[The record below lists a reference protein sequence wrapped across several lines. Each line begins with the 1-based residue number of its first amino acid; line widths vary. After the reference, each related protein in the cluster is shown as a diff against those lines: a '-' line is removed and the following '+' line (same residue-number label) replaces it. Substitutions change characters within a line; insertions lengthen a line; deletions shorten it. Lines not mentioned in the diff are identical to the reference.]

1 MSTTLHSFID
11 IFDSEFETD
20 GTPVK
25 IKKIVIPI
33 IQRDYAQGR
42 ENPDVNRMRTRFLS
56 SLHDAIDKQHPIT
69 LDFVYGDVDGNGI
82 MTPLDGQQRLT
93 TLFLFH
99 WKEVISK
106 NETETIDAI
115 CSFKDDK
122 DPSQLNELITALKKN
137 KSGLGISDF
146 IRNIEESIKAEP
158 SYIMFS
164 YWMQKHILEN
174 MEDVIASGLSK
185 EMAEYLV
192 AFHSVIGVV
201 PDWVEI
207 AVNYGI
213 LQFEKNNI
221 ASLSCLPVTGIKL
234 TVHLWLRVTIGKKRK
249 MDGGISALQN
259 LSSLHGTN
267 CSTEVQTTVDL
278 TIQRRS
284 LSSYYKETQH
294 LPMKYLMVLLMVL

>member
-99 WKEVISK
+99 WYAAKRE
-106 NETETIDAI
+106 
-115 CSFKDDK
+115 
-122 DPSQLNELITALKKN
+122 
-137 KSGLGISDF
+137 
-146 IRNIEESIKAEP
+146 NIPESEWKFL
-158 SYIMFS
+158 YNFS
-164 YWMQKHILEN
+164 YQTILWDSIRE
-174 MEDVIASGLSK
+174 VKTLRFPRHVPGRWSATFLTAS
-185 EMAEYLV
+185 
-192 AFHSVIGVV
+192 
-201 PDWVEI
+201 
-207 AVNYGI
+207 
-213 LQFEKNNI
+213 
-221 ASLSCLPVTGIKL
+221 VT
-234 TVHLWLRVTIGKKRK
+234 T
-249 MDGGISALQN
+249 
-259 LSSLHGTN
+259 
-267 CSTEVQTTVDL
+267 L
-278 TIQRRS
+278 TICIR
-284 LSSYYKETQH
+284 
-294 LPMKYLMVLLMVL
+294 